1 MLPKFP
7 THNNIYWGAP
17 TYTPQGGWHVSV
29 AVCDKVGT
37 LAGFALKLNDLIA
50 YNHPV
55 EQRDINL
62 LLDKNGELLPISQQ
76 ATSSNQLHEIL
87 NQLKTVNYTM
97 AGSKLPT
104 IWYYAPN

>member
-1 MLPKFP
+1 M
-7 THNNIYWGAP
+7 
-17 TYTPQGGWHVSV
+17 
-29 AVCDKVGT
+29 CDKVGT